1 MKAAAHEGFV
11 EHGLVKLPTDRKFG
25 LTLGG
30 LFLAF
35 AAVRWW
41 IGHIGP
47 VTVAMA
53 LAGGAL
59 LLLGLLAPRSLGR
72 LNRTWMRFGAVL
84 AAIVNPIVMLLMFV
98 LIFTPVALVMRLKG
112 RDGLGLRRKP
122 PGESYWH
129 IRNPADPAA
138 DRLRH
143 QF

>member
-1 MKAAAHEGFV
+1 MKAGAHEGFV
-11 EHGLVKLPTDRKFG
+11 EHGPAKAPTDRKFG

-35 AAVRWW
+35 ALVRWW
-41 IGHIGP
+41 RGHAGP
-47 VTVAMA
+47 VTAAMVM
-53 LAGGAL
+53 AGATL
-59 LLLGLLAPRSLGR
+59 LLFGLLAPRLLGP
-72 LNRTWMRFGAVL
+72 LNRAWMRLGAML
-84 AAIVNPIVMLLMFV
+84 AAIVNPIVMLLMFA

-122 PGESYWH
+122 AGESYWH